1 MKFIVYSV
9 FSLVENTMIIM
20 FLNLFLKKKEK
31 FENKKTV
38 DVSAIVFLS
47 LMLQIFHSLFKSINN
62 GGFLIIFLLF
72 YTYFIYDGSLGNK
85 ILKIILINLN
95 LILIGWFYTLL
106 LYSNNVY
113 WIIYNDNNLIYNFS
127 AFIKIIYIIEYVYLK
142 KYYTGEFELPKYVWF
157 SIIFVLVS
165 LIGLVVFVTNELLC
179 GSVALEIALYT
190 YAVSLMVVVLI
201 YYVCLK
207 LTDYYHKLI
216 DQQIHLE
223 SLKYEETIIQVAN
236 QKSEEYNKILHDYK
250 NLVGL
255 LKDNKINEEIKQ
267 DILAHIE
274 LDNQRELIHSN
285 NSVFNYVMNN
295 AMAKADKLGID
306 FHGVYPCFIPDGIS
320 SYDMVKLLSN
330 LLDNAI
336 EASKDANTKEIVY
349 HIECNEYNFVV
360 KIKNTF
366 NEAQFNDFKTT
377 KHDEQKHGLGLNII
391 KDIVDKYDGQDA
403 VIRQDNMVLHSCL
416 INLKK

>member
-31 FENKKTV
+31 FENKKFI
-38 DVSAIVFLS
+38 DISAILFLS
-47 LMLQIFHSLFKSINN
+47 LMLQASHFFLKSINN
-62 GGFLIIFLLF
+62 GYFLVAFMII
-72 YTYFIYDGSLGNK
+72 YTWFIYDGIIGNK
-85 ILKIILINLN
+85 ILRIIMINLN
-95 LILIGWFYTLL
+95 LILISWFCTLVFSFNGIN
-106 LYSNNVY
+106 YVVFNQDIVF
-113 WIIYNDNNLIYNFS
+113 YNIS

-190 YAVSLMVVVLI
+190 YAVSLMIVVLI

-336 EASKDANTKEIVY
+336 EASKEANTKEIVY
-349 HIECNEYNFVV
+349 KIECNEYNFIVR
-360 KIKNTF
+360 IKNTY
-366 NEAQFNDFKTT
+366 NESQFNDFKTT
-377 KHDEQKHGLGLNII
+377 KHDEKKHGLGMNII
-391 KDIVDKYDGQDA
+391 KDVVEKYNGEDA
-403 VIRQDNMVLHSCL
+403 VLIQENMVLHSCL